1 MRQTTLIT
9 STFLCLGLAISPSLL
24 AEISLNP
31 PISPPATQAVT
42 PAPAPAAPDTATP
55 ETPAPAA
62 SSVETSS
69 NTAPLEDEV
78 ITTPDGSDPRAK
90 IKDAVVKVHV
100 VQHTYDTLSPWNSD
114 SQKGS
119 GSGLI
124 IADNLILT
132 NAHVA
137 SDATFLEIQRHS
149 ETKRYE
155 SEVVYISHESDLA
168 ILRTKDAT
176 AYQDVTPL
184 ELGDLPKMQQSVEVY
199 GFPIG
204 GNTLSVTRGVVSR
217 IEKRNYVHTGE
228 NLIAV
233 QVDAAINFGNSGG
246 PVISDGKV
254 VGVAMQSGFLTENI
268 GYMIPT
274 PIIRHVLADV
284 KDGKVD
290 GYGFHVFLAQSM
302 ENPAMRRKYG
312 LGDNQTGMLVHKV
325 YKNSPA
331 DGKVQIGDIMT
342 EIDGHKIENNGT
354 VEFRPGEFIDHT
366 HYIDMHQIGE
376 NITFK
381 ILRNGQEQVISLPL
395 DKPGKEYLLVK
406 PNQYDK
412 QPTYFIFGGLVFM
425 PLNQDVIDSLDG
437 TPARIGALTY
447 ESPDEKRS
455 EAVILTKVLPA
466 DINKDY
472 HHDRSLL
479 IEKVNGE
486 SIRDFKDFYQKIQSS
501 TADYITLETSDHYQL
516 VIDRKEAIERQPKIL
531 AQYGVNADRSKDLQA
546 IAQAPAPAAPASE
559 APPPA
564 AAVPPAATPAP
575 AAPVTEVVVQP
586 APVAVPTTPAV
597 TTPPIATTPA
607 PIAVPPQPMMPQPV
621 LPQPAIP
628 QPVLPPQVAPQT
640 PPAAGSSTQP

>member
-1 MRQTTLIT
+1 MRQTAIIT
-9 STFLCLGLAISPSLL
+9 STLLCLGLASSPNLL
-24 AEISLNP
+24 AEISINP
-31 PISPPATQAVT
+31 PVT
-42 PAPAPAAPDTATP
+42 PQVQPANP
-55 ETPAPAA
+55 
-62 SSVETSS
+62 S
-69 NTAPLEDEV
+69 TAPNATAPNEATTEPTAPPVATSLATDILPE
-78 ITTPDGSDPRAK
+78 ITAADGSDPREK
-90 IKDAVVKVHV
+90 IKDAVVKVHI
-100 VQHTYDTLSPWNSD
+100 VQHTYETLSPWNSD

-124 IADNLILT
+124 IAGNLILT

-155 SEVVYISHESDLA
+155 AEVVYISHESDLA
-168 ILRTKDAT
+168 LLRTKDAK
-176 AYQDVTPL
+176 AYKDVTPL

-217 IEKRNYVHTGE
+217 IEKQNYVHTGE
-228 NLIAV
+228 NLMAA

-274 PIIRHVLADV
+274 PIIRHVLDDI
-284 KDGKVD
+284 KDHKVD
-290 GYGFHVFLAQSM
+290 GYGFHGFLTQSM

-312 LGDNQTGMLVHKV
+312 LGEDHTGMLVHKI

-331 DGKVQIGDIMT
+331 DNKIQIGDIVT
-342 EIDGHKIENNGT
+342 QIDGHKIENNGT

-366 HYIDMHQIGE
+366 HYIDMHQIGQD
-376 NITFK
+376 IKFK
-381 ILRNGQEQVISLPL
+381 IIRSGQAQEVALRL

-425 PLNQDVIDSLDG
+425 PLNQDVIDSMEG
-437 TPARIGALTY
+437 TPALIGALTY

-455 EAVILTKVLPA
+455 EAVIMTKVLPA

-472 HHDRSLL
+472 HHDNDLL

-486 SIRDFKDFYQKIQSS
+486 TVRDFRDFYNKVQASVSDFVTLQA
-501 TADYITLETSDHYQL
+501 ADDYQL
-516 VIDRKEAIERQPKIL
+516 VIDRKEAIERQPEIL
-531 AQYGVNADRSKDLQA
+531 TQYGVNADRSKDLQA
-546 IAQAPAPAAPASE
+546 LDQTVAQPAAIAAPAAVATPAPVAAPVVPAVPAPVVPAPAAPAVV
-559 APPPA
+559 
-564 AAVPPAATPAP
+564 VPPAP
-575 AAPVTEVVVQP
+575 AAPVATPAPVVVVP
-586 APVAVPTTPAV
+586 APVAPAV
-597 TTPPIATTPA
+597 VAPPVPAAPVAPA
-607 PIAVPPQPMMPQPV
+607 PSV
-621 LPQPAIP
+621 
-628 QPVLPPQVAPQT
+628 
-640 PPAAGSSTQP
+640 GG

>member
-9 STFLCLGLAISPSLL
+9 QTFLCLGLAISPSLL
-24 AEISLNP
+24 AEISINP
-31 PISPPATQAVT
+31 PVSPPATQAVT
-42 PAPAPAAPDTATP
+42 PVPSPATTAEPAAP
-55 ETPAPAA
+55 EVPAPVASEVEASA
-62 SSVETSS
+62 SS
-69 NTAPLEDEV
+69 APLEDEIV
-78 ITTPDGSDPRAK
+78 TAPDGADPRAK

-155 SEVVYISHESDLA
+155 AEVVYISHESDLA
-168 ILRTKDAT
+168 ILRTKEAN
-176 AYQDVTPL
+176 AYKDVTPL

-217 IEKRNYVHTGE
+217 IEKQNYVHTGE
-228 NLIAV
+228 NLMAV

-246 PVISDGKV
+246 PVISNGKV
-254 VGVAMQSGFLTENI
+254 IGVAMQSGFLTENI

-274 PIIRHVLADV
+274 PIIRHVLTDV

-290 GYGFHVFLAQSM
+290 GYGFHGFLAQSM

-312 LGDNQTGMLVHKV
+312 LGDTQTGMLVHKV

-331 DGKVQIGDIMT
+331 DGKVQIGDIVT

-376 NITFK
+376 SIAFK
-381 ILRNGQEQVISLPL
+381 ILRNGQEQLVSLPL

-425 PLNQDVIDSLDG
+425 PLNQDVIDSMDG

-472 HHDRSLL
+472 HHDSNLL
-479 IEKVNGE
+479 IEKVNGD
-486 SIRDFKDFYQKIQSS
+486 SIRDFNDFYQKVQSS
-501 TADYITLETSDHYQL
+501 STDYITLETSDHYQL

-531 AQYGVNADRSKDLQA
+531 AQYGVNADRSKELQA
-546 IAQAPAPAAPASE
+546 IAQAPAAAPVTQAPAAPA
-559 APPPA
+559 A
-564 AAVPPAATPAP
+564 AIMQPAP
-575 AAPVTEVVVQP
+575 AAVP
-586 APVAVPTTPAV
+586 A
-597 TTPPIATTPA
+597 A
-607 PIAVPPQPMMPQPV
+607 PIVMPPQVAIPSAPLVMPPPPPQPMMPQ
-621 LPQPAIP
+621 
-628 QPVLPPQVAPQT
+628 T
-640 PPAAGSSTQP
+640 PPAAGVTQP

>member
-9 STFLCLGLAISPSLL
+9 RTFLCLGLAISPSLL
-24 AEISLNP
+24 AEINIAP
-31 PISPPATQAVT
+31 PLSPPATQAVM
-42 PAPAPAAPDTATP
+42 PAPAVPAEPAVSEAPTP
-55 ETPAPAA
+55 VANEVEA
-62 SSVETSS
+62 STS
-69 NTAPLEDEV
+69 NTPLEDEV
-78 ITTPDGSDPRAK
+78 VTTPDGSDPRAK

-137 SDATFLEIQRHS
+137 SNATFLEIQRHS

-155 SEVVYISHESDLA
+155 AEVVYISHESDLA
-168 ILRTKDAT
+168 ILRTKDAS
-176 AYQDVTPL
+176 AYNDVTPL

-217 IEKRNYVHTGE
+217 IEKQNYVHTGE

-274 PIIRHVLADV
+274 PIIRHVLTDV

-290 GYGFHVFLAQSM
+290 GYGFHGFLAQSM

-312 LGDNQTGMLVHKV
+312 LSDDQTGMLVHKV
-325 YKNSPA
+325 YENSPA
-331 DGKVQIGDIMT
+331 YGKVQIGDIVT

-376 NITFK
+376 SIAFK
-381 ILRNGQEQVISLPL
+381 ILRNGQEQLVNLPL

-425 PLNQDVIDSLDG
+425 PLNQDVIDSMDG

-472 HHDRSLL
+472 HHDNNLL

-486 SIRDFKDFYQKIQSS
+486 SIRDFNDFYQKIQSS
-501 TADYITLETSDHYQL
+501 NTDYITLETSDHYQL

-546 IAQAPAPAAPASE
+546 IAQPPVTPIPVAEPTPATAPTAEAVPATIPAPAPATA
-559 APPPA
+559 
-564 AAVPPAATPAP
+564 
-575 AAPVTEVVVQP
+575 VVQP
-586 APVAVPTTPAV
+586 APVA
-597 TTPPIATTPA
+597 TPPA
-607 PIAVPPQPMMPQPV
+607 PLVVPPQPVMPQ
-621 LPQPAIP
+621 I
-628 QPVLPPQVAPQT
+628 
-640 PPAAGSSTQP
+640 PPAVGGTQP

>member
-31 PISPPATQAVT
+31 PVSPPATQAVT

-55 ETPAPAA
+55 ETPTPAA
-62 SSVETSS
+62 SSVEASS

-124 IADNLILT
+124 IDDNLILT

-155 SEVVYISHESDLA
+155 AEVVYISHESDLA

-176 AYQDVTPL
+176 AYKDVTPL

-217 IEKRNYVHTGE
+217 IEKQNYVHTGE

-290 GYGFHVFLAQSM
+290 GYGFHGFLAQSM

-342 EIDGHKIENNGT
+342 EIDGHKVENNGT

-455 EAVILTKVLPA
+455 EAVVLTKVLPA

-501 TADYITLETSDHYQL
+501 NVDYITLETSDHYQL

-531 AQYGVNADRSKDLQA
+531 TQYGVNADRSKDLQA
-546 IAQAPAPAAPASE
+546 IAQAPAPAAPAVSE
-559 APPPA
+559 AAPPA

-575 AAPVTEVVVQP
+575 AVPATAVVVQP
-586 APVAVPTTPAV
+586 APVAVPTTPV
-597 TTPPIATTPA
+597 ATTPA
-607 PIAVPPQPMMPQPV
+607 PIAVPPQRMMPQPV
-621 LPQPAIP
+621 IPQPA
-628 QPVLPPQVAPQT
+628 LPPQVAPQT
-640 PPAAGSSTQP
+640 PPAAGSTQP